1 MKTLVTGATGFTGS
15 HLVKRLIKEGHAVK
29 ALIRKSSK
37 IDFLKD
43 TDVELFYGDVTDR
56 HSVFNAAEG
65 TEWVFHIAAAYRQAN
80 LTERDFWNVNFEGT
94 QNILDACVE
103 NKVKRL
109 IHCSTI
115 GVVSSVKKPPA
126 DENTAACPGDAYQES
141 KCAAENEVLKYVS
154 EKNLSAAVI
163 RPCAIYGPGDW
174 RLLKMFRMISKKRF
188 IFFGNGNAYFH
199 MVYIDDLIDA
209 FLLAARKEE
218 AVGQVFIIGSK
229 NYITLNELA
238 SAIAS
243 EFGVQPPKIHLPYK
257 PFEVIAAFVEWLY
270 AKLKFKKEPPIY
282 RRRMAFFKKSRA
294 FSIEKAKKILG
305 YEPKVDL
312 KTGIHLT
319 AQWYIE
325 NGYIN

>member
-188 IFFGNGNAYFH
+188 IFFG
-199 MVYIDDLIDA
+199 
-209 FLLAARKEE
+209 
-218 AVGQVFIIGSK
+218 
-229 NYITLNELA
+229 
-238 SAIAS
+238 
-243 EFGVQPPKIHLPYK
+243 
-257 PFEVIAAFVEWLY
+257 
-270 AKLKFKKEPPIY
+270 
-282 RRRMAFFKKSRA
+282 
-294 FSIEKAKKILG
+294 
-305 YEPKVDL
+305 
-312 KTGIHLT
+312 
-319 AQWYIE
+319 
-325 NGYIN
+325 